1 MTLDL
6 SSRTIELQNGFD
18 VLQSLQ
24 YLQDRVLP
32 LAALM
37 KSTGAIINALK
48 ENRHF
53 CTSSEKIHSSV
64 IDEANSP
71 HFYEIQIQA
80 HSISI
85 ELLEKRIQGTLKL
98 VSRLPSYD

>member
-18 VLQSLQ
+18 VLQNLQ

-37 KSTGAIINALK
+37 KATGAIINALK
-48 ENRHF
+48 ENRRAYA
-53 CTSSEKIHSSV
+53 SSEQIHSSV
-64 IDEANSP
+64 IDGAETP

-98 VSRLPSYD
+98 VSR